1 MERSSSTASSRA
13 GGPSRPPPNLRQ
25 FLKDRAHLTNSTVL
39 ENTMEVLRDE
49 EVFDLSDLRVLKR
62 TGSLERLFKSVTAA
76 KIADALEDA
85 ADQHALP
92 DAAATASPSR
102 SLRSVVQ
109 EAARM
114 AALSAEL
121 QRTQQRMQQA
131 MSSPPSASRTRP
143 VEHTTPTGPTEE
155 DREASPARSSSGVM
169 EVFHSFSARRQ
180 VHFA

>member
-1 MERSSSTASSRA
+1 
-13 GGPSRPPPNLRQ
+13 
-25 FLKDRAHLTNSTVL
+25 
-39 ENTMEVLRDE
+39 MEVLREE

-85 ADQHALP
+85 ADQHALS
-92 DAAATASPSR
+92 DAAAAAASPSR